1 MDDSWMP
8 PGVFGWLMF
17 YVILFALLGG
27 LLVFAGATAW
37 TRARNGSAAPE
48 SNDGGHHP
56 DEAQRRQRKAK
67 RAQSR
72 QARRKRH

>member
-1 MDDSWMP
+1 
-8 PGVFGWLMF
+8 MF
-17 YVILFALLGG
+17 YVILFALLAG

-37 TRARNGSAAPE
+37 MRVRSGSTSPG
-48 SNDGGHHP
+48 SGDGGHHA
-56 DEAQRRQRKAK
+56 DDAQRRQRKAK